1 MKFQG
6 KPISQCVYF
15 LLHFLNTTDI
25 MYKFM
30 YKNKIPKIFIC
41 YTDLLT
47 AVLVLN
53 PIFYFV
59 SKYHQQGQINQS
71 MTVRQLVNSN

>member
-1 MKFQG
+1 
-6 KPISQCVYF
+6 
-15 LLHFLNTTDI
+15 
-25 MYKFM
+25 M

-59 SKYHQQGQINQS
+59 SKYHQQGQIN
-71 MTVRQLVNSN
+71 